1 MKNKKILLSILF
13 GLLFFVMMFL
23 VLMDM
28 TTRFDMMI
36 YDMVISLRCDFLDNY
51 FTMITKL
58 GNTKVVVVVIVGVML
73 LLRNQYGL
81 FLAVSGLD
89 STIMNYFVKI
99 CIRRDRPSGL
109 RLITQGGYSFPS
121 GHAMISICV
130 YGYLMYYVF
139 HHIKNKVLK
148 YSVSFLLFVVILSIG
163 VSRIYVGVHFASDV
177 LAGYLLA
184 LCYLLLLFY
193 VMERFYIKRG

>member
-1 MKNKKILLSILF
+1 MGK
-13 GLLFFVMMFL
+13 
-23 VLMDM
+23 
-28 TTRFDMMI
+28 TEWFDKTI
-36 YDMVISLRCDFLDNY
+36 YDMVISLRCDFLDTY
-51 FTMITKL
+51 FTTITKL
-58 GNTKVVVVVIVGVML
+58 GNTEVVVIVILVAML
-73 LLRNQYGL
+73 LFHNRYGL

-89 STIMNYFVKI
+89 CTIINYFVKI
-99 CIRRDRPSGL
+99 CIRRDRPDGL

-184 LCYLLLLFY
+184 LSYLLLLFY